1 MILKLWP
8 LYDKDTT
15 DTISTQYVC
24 SGKTWLVD
32 FLFWVISI
40 SAILMIKL
48 RFSSLRH
55 MWPSHILAILFMP
68 FGFIVPKFGVPIF
81 RFWAYRSD
89 EGYSRNV
96 SCALNLIS
104 MFLLVTVTH
113 IGKITLHYIQVC
125 VTSRKADNLWG
136 SNFFGQFMTTSKNDF
151 AFRATASN
159 PFTYMEANILHSSIY
174 VASEEWVVGRCK
186 TSKPHTV
193 KLDMSRTPCFILFS
207 FCLVSILLELFPL
220 YVYFAFYWS
229 FLPYMFNL
237 HYIKVISLLCLI
249 YILQELT
256 PMNV

>member
-8 LYDKDTT
+8 LYDKDTA

-55 MWPSHILAILFMP
+55 MWPSHILAILLRP

-113 IGKITLHYIQVC
+113 IGKITLHYIQVERQIIYGA
-125 VTSRKADNLWG
+125 VTFLGNLWLLPKMI
-136 SNFFGQFMTTSKNDF
+136 SHSELLPVIPLHTWRQTFSTLAFMWLRK
-151 AFRATASN
+151 
-159 PFTYMEANILHSSIY
+159 
-174 VASEEWVVGRCK
+174 SELWGD
-186 TSKPHTV
+186 V
-193 KLDMSRTPCFILFS
+193 KHPNLTLLNSTWAELRVLFCS
-207 FCLVSILLELFPL
+207 VFV
-220 YVYFAFYWS
+220 
-229 FLPYMFNL
+229 
-237 HYIKVISLLCLI
+237 
-249 YILQELT
+249 
-256 PMNV
+256 